1 MTSIISSTNV
11 SQTLVLHIVFLFSA
25 TSSYQSLQM
34 TCELPCIHGTLSIYG
49 ASLNNFMMFFSC
61 CCESV
66 TCDVL
71 KL

>member
-11 SQTLVLHIVFLFSA
+11 SLVLHIVFLFSA

-61 CCESV
+61 YCESV